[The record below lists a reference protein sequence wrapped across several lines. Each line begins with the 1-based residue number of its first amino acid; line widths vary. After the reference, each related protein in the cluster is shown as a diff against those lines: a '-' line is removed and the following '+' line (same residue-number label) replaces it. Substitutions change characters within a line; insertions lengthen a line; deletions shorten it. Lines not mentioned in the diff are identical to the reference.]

1 MSSRVQHILTI
12 LAVKNLPKSISFYTE
27 VFGWEQ
33 IVNVP
38 VYAEFK
44 IPGGMRLGLYERKS
58 FALNVG
64 KIPIC
69 TATNE
74 LTPTELYF
82 YVDDIEAAIGKFK
95 KAKARVLSELS
106 RRDWGDEAIY
116 FADLDGNVIVLARPP

>member
-1 MSSRVQHILTI
+1 MKYVLTI
-12 LAVKNLPKSISFYTE
+12 LAVKNLAKSVSFYTE

-116 FADLDGNVIVLARPP
+116 FADLDGNVIVLARPL